1 MSTARLSETSYMVL
15 ALIDRLQPATPYDLK
30 RMAEQTTIDFWTV
43 PHAQLYSECARL
55 AKEGLL
61 TEQQEQTGRR
71 RRFYSVTDQGSK
83 ALRAWLEAPIESL
96 EEVRDIAILKLFFG
110 ADPRHVATMMLPM
123 HEERLQRYEEYA
135 ALRDSVRAAGS
146 EVPQGAWLALKAGI
160 GHERE
165 YVRFWKGVLEGE
177 GS

>member
-1 MSTARLSETSYMVL
+1 MVL
-15 ALIDRLQPATPYDLK
+15 ALIDRVQPATPYDLK

-61 TEQQEQTGRR
+61 TEEQEQTGRR

-83 ALRAWLEAPIESL
+83 ALRAWLQAPIDSL

-110 ADPRHVATMMLPM
+110 ADPARVARMMLPM
-123 HEERLQRYEEYA
+123 HKERLRRYEGFS
-135 ALRDSVRAAGS
+135 ALRDSARAAGTD
-146 EVPQGAWLALKAGI
+146 VPQGAWLALQAGI

-165 YVRFWKGVLEGE
+165 YVRFWKRVLEEHDE